1 MGTDENCEAMKA
13 IALRAGSTSVELTDL
28 AKPAPRTGEVLVK
41 TVSCGLCG
49 TDREIIRRGI
59 PDVPPGEDFLV
70 LGHEALGRVEAL
82 GPGTETDLKPG
93 DLVTVMVRRGCG
105 KCNACLT
112 GHVDYC
118 YTGQY
123 TERGIHKVHGFF
135 TEYFVDQP
143 QYVVPVPADLEDLGV
158 LAEPMSVSA
167 KAYEVAAGLMGRVCF
182 DGACSFRARQEKAL
196 VAGHGP
202 IGMLAALLLMTEG
215 YDVSVLGRRKPGD
228 FQRAF
233 VESFGAR
240 YLDITKDEDRVFA
253 EQEGGFL
260 LIIEAAGIA
269 ELTFRLPGLLSRNGI
284 LVLTG
289 VPRGPQEI
297 CLDGNTLMASLVR
310 FNQTITG
317 TVNASRE
324 NFKMGLRYL
333 EAFKEKSPETVRGII
348 TSRYTLDNW
357 QDAFGAKNQ
366 DEIKAV
372 IEFE

>member
-1 MGTDENCEAMKA
+1 MKA
-13 IALRAGSTSVELTDL
+13 IALSKGSTAVDL
-28 AKPAPRTGEVLVK
+28 VDLPKPEPKSGEVLIH
-41 TVSCGLCG
+41 TVRCGLCG

-70 LGHEALGRVEAL
+70 LGHEVLGRVEEV
-82 GPGTETDLKPG
+82 GPDTQTDLEPG
-93 DLVTVMVRRGCG
+93 GLVTVMVRRGCG

-118 YTGQY
+118 YTGRY

-135 TEYFVDQP
+135 TEHFVDRP
-143 QYVVPVPADLEDLGV
+143 QYVVRVSSDMEDVGV

-182 DGACSFRARQEKAL
+182 DGACSCRGRQEKAL

-202 IGMLAALLLMTEG
+202 IGMLAAMLLVIEG

-228 FQRAF
+228 FQRTF
-233 VESFGAR
+233 VESFGGR
-240 YLDITKDEDRVFA
+240 YLDIDGDEDRALA
-253 EQEGGFL
+253 EEEGGFL

-269 ELTFRLPGLLSRNGI
+269 ELTFRLPELLSRNGI

-324 NFKMGLRYL
+324 NFEMGLRYL
-333 EAFKEKSPETVRGII
+333 RAFKEKFPEAVAGII
-348 TSRYTLDNW
+348 TGRYTLDNW
-357 QDAFGAKNQ
+357 RDAFAGKNR

-372 IEFE
+372 IEFD

>member
-1 MGTDENCEAMKA
+1 MKA
-13 IALRAGSTSVELTDL
+13 IALRKGAETVEVVDL
-28 AKPAPRTGEVLVK
+28 PRPEPRSGEVLVK
-41 TVSCGLCG
+41 TVRCGLCG

-70 LGHEALGRVEAL
+70 LGHEVLGRVEAL
-82 GPGTETDLKPG
+82 GPDAETDLKPG

-135 TEYFVDQP
+135 TEYFVDKP
-143 QYVVPVPADLEDLGV
+143 QYILPVPEDLEDLGV
-158 LAEPMSVSA
+158 LAEPVSVSA
-167 KAYEVAAGLMGRVCF
+167 KAYEVAAKLMGRVCF
-182 DGACSFRARQEKAL
+182 DGACSFRGRQEKAL
-196 VAGHGP
+196 VGGHGP
-202 IGMLAALLLMTEG
+202 IGMLAALLLVVEG

-228 FQRAF
+228 FQRTFA
-233 VESFGAR
+233 ESFGAR
-240 YLDITKDEDRVFA
+240 YLDIGKDEDRAFA
-253 EQEGGFL
+253 EKERGFL

-269 ELTFRLPGLLSRNGI
+269 ELTFRLPELLSRNGI

-310 FNQTITG
+310 HNQTMTG

-324 NFKMGLRYL
+324 NFEMGLHYL
-333 EAFKEKSPETVRGII
+333 RVFKEKFPETAGGII
-348 TSRYTLDNW
+348 TGRYTLDDW
-357 QDAFGAKNQ
+357 QDAFGTKSR